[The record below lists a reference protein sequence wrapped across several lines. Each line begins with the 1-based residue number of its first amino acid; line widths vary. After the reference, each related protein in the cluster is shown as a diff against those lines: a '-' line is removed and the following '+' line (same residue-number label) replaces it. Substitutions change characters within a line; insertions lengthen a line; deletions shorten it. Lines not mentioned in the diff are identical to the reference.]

1 MTSHRCKL
9 LTWRRTGAVTDG
21 VHCHVWWL
29 WDFLFILWLGVVMN
43 DTGCVWLYLSF
54 RLRLWNIPGFCRKME
69 AQTCMSESQY
79 LVVFTKS
86 WACVQLES
94 FCLPSF
100 FFFLCQLGQS
110 EDISRQDRGLLCKES
125 LRVNPGQLWDTSRSA
140 EIILTGFTMKQLP
153 EDDWNSK
160 LESRNQ

>member
-86 WACVQLES
+86 WACLQLAS

-100 FFFLCQLGQS
+100 FYVSSPKAKTLAGRTEACYVRSLCEWIQGSFGTLHA
-110 EDISRQDRGLLCKES
+110 LLRSS
-125 LRVNPGQLWDTSRSA
+125 LQVLQ
-140 EIILTGFTMKQLP
+140 
-153 EDDWNSK
+153 WNSC
-160 LESRNQ
+160 LRMIETANWSHVINSH